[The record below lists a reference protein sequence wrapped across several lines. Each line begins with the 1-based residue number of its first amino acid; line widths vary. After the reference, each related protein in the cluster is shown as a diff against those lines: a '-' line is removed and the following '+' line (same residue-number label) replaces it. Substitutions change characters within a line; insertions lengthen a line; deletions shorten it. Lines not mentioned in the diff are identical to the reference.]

1 MSLWPTIELLVQA
14 GGGGGSGG
22 GSGGGELIVLLI
34 RFTIAYPH
42 LGIPLIVLICVG
54 LYYEKQAESNHRF
67 TRTVRRGR
75 KLQEED
81 LRDDG
86 LAKIQQR
93 DPQFTLEI
101 FLQRVRSA
109 FLATQQAWSD
119 QNLQSCRAF
128 ISDGVHERFDLYI
141 RMQQRRSET
150 GAGTL
155 SPRIVSTVET
165 NHP

>member
-1 MSLWPTIELLVQA
+1 MSLWPTIELLAQA
-14 GGGGGSGG
+14 GGGGNFGGGGGGGSGG

-54 LYYEKQAESNHRF
+54 LYYGKQAESNHRF

-75 KLQEED
+75 KLQEEG
-81 LRDDG
+81 LRKDR

-93 DPQFTLEI
+93 DPQFTLDI

-109 FLATQQAWSD
+109 FLTTQQAWSD

-128 ISDGVHERFDLYI
+128 ISV
-141 RMQQRRSET
+141 
-150 GAGTL
+150 
-155 SPRIVSTVET
+155 
-165 NHP
+165 